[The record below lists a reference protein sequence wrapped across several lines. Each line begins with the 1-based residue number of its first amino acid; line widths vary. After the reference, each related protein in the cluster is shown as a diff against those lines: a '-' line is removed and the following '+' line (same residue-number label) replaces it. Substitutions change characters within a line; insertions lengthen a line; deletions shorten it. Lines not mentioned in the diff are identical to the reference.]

1 MVVLFFRSVCSFVY
15 MSAFFFLV
23 KHVSVAIDNSEYG
36 SGTDILP
43 YFNCLFSIESTA
55 WHLMRH
61 DVCNG
66 RGLTVEVHGPGDCV
80 FVFQSSLFSSVMAN
94 S

>member
-1 MVVLFFRSVCSFVY
+1 MLHLQMIIVSMEVELIYFTISAVYFQRDRSAV
-15 MSAFFFLV
+15 
-23 KHVSVAIDNSEYG
+23 
-36 SGTDILP
+36 
-43 YFNCLFSIESTA
+43 A

-61 DVCNG
+61 VCNE

-80 FVFQSSLFSSVMAN
+80 FVFQSSLFSSVIMAN